1 MPANQATVYSR
12 AFYGDEEITLTFP
25 EGWEVTVLA
34 PDAAPALGESQ
45 RRAAFERPI
54 GTPRIAQ
61 MARGKTSAAII
72 VDDLSRP
79 TPASE
84 LIPAILRELSEAGVP
99 AGGIRFVVGCGSHRP
114 LTREEMALKVG
125 ADIVRD
131 FPVTC
136 HNFMSGNLRGMGNLE
151 DGTPVFIDPVV
162 AAAEFKICL
171 GGLYP
176 HGAMGFGGG
185 SKLVLPGV
193 SGFATM
199 FCFHTFY
206 SGRGHGDL
214 EKQVDQRDARDA
226 SEEVARLVGL
236 DVIVNAVL
244 NHRREVAG
252 LFVGD
257 LVAAH
262 RKAAAFARKTYA
274 TAIPEQVRRRTDL
287 LVVNCYPLDSD
298 PIQTGKAFWPRRF
311 FDRAYTV
318 AINPACDG
326 ISYHGLFD
334 RMNYERFLEKERSRP
349 AAEFP
354 PPRIGK
360 PDQAL
365 VWSQHFPAA
374 DFHERHSREILFR
387 DWEDLMSQL
396 AARLPGN
403 ARVALFPFASIQIL
417 AD

>member
-1 MPANQATVYSR
+1 MAANQATVYSR

-54 GTPRIAQ
+54 GSPRIAEA
-61 MARGKTSAAII
+61 ARGKRSAVIV

-79 TPASE
+79 TPAGE
-84 LIPAILRELSEAGVP
+84 LIPSILRELSEAGVP

-125 ADIVRD
+125 ADIVGD

-162 AAAEFKICL
+162 AAADFKICL

-185 SKLVLPGV
+185 SKLILPGV

-274 TAIPEQVRRRTDL
+274 TAIPEPVRRRTDL

-298 PIQTGKAFWPRRF
+298 PIQTGKAFWPRRYLRPPLHGRHKPGLRRNF
-311 FDRAYTV
+311 LPRPVRPYELRALPGE
-318 AINPACDG
+318 AKIPACC
-326 ISYHGLFD
+326 
-334 RMNYERFLEKERSRP
+334 
-349 AAEFP
+349 
-354 PPRIGK
+354 
-360 PDQAL
+360 
-365 VWSQHFPAA
+365 
-374 DFHERHSREILFR
+374 
-387 DWEDLMSQL
+387 
-396 AARLPGN
+396 
-403 ARVALFPFASIQIL
+403 
-417 AD
+417 

>member
-1 MPANQATVYSR
+1 MAANQATIHSR

-34 PDAAPALGESQ
+34 PDVAPALGESQ
-45 RRAAFERPI
+45 RRAAFDQPI
-54 GTPRIAQ
+54 GTPRIAD
-61 MARGKTSAAII
+61 MARGKKSAAIV

-84 LIPAILRELSEAGVP
+84 LIPSILRELSEAGVP
-99 AGGIRFVVGCGSHRP
+99 AGEIRFVVGCGSHRP

-136 HNFMSGNLRGMGNLE
+136 HNFMSGKLHGLGNLE

-176 HGAMGFGGG
+176 HGSMGFGGG
-185 SKLVLPGV
+185 SKLILPGI

-206 SGRGHGDL
+206 PGRGHAVIDNHG
-214 EKQVDQRDARDA
+214 DQRDGRDV
-226 SEEVARLVGL
+226 SEEVARLAGL

-244 NHRREVAG
+244 NQKREMAG

-257 LVAAH
+257 FVAAH

-274 TAIPEQVRRRTDL
+274 TSIPEQVRRQTDL

-298 PIQTGKAFWPRRF
+298 PIQTGKAFWPRRY
-311 FDRAYTV
+311 FDRTYTV

-326 ISYHGLFD
+326 ISYHGLYD
-334 RMNYERFLEKERSRP
+334 RLNYERFLEKEKSRP

-365 VWSQHFPAA
+365 VWSEHFPVAH
-374 DFHERHSREILFR
+374 FYERHPQDVLFR
-387 DWEDLMSQL
+387 DWEELLSQL
-396 AARLPGN
+396 AAKLPGN
-403 ARVALFPFASIQIL
+403 ARVALFPFASIQVL